1 MSKDLISIIENSK
14 VTHPLAI
21 SANKGNRYWN
31 DFYKV
36 SEDYKRVLSES
47 EYNHFI
53 NKFQLDKEISH
64 AQYLQFASEVTVVD
78 YIIRN
83 YCGFKNEPRYNDNS
97 NPECSFEYEGRTVNV
112 EVKCPD
118 LSRRLE
124 QENKNGLKL
133 FSAERLPDKNILYE
147 TKKVIETGANGN
159 LNVEILDR
167 LDNKLKD
174 YLVLAQKKFPVSD
187 SSNFNILVIAV
198 DIISDMDEWY
208 SYLFGETGAFSNKTY
223 IADDYSNVDAV
234 LLTNVQHGHMADDV
248 DLNINCWHLENY
260 ISLLFLNPQKEYH
273 NELAEFYFNKALK
286 LFGGNTMDFLFFL
299 SELDANIE
307 KRDAQLKK
315 WGLEK
320 CKKLF
325 FIEDKIIDSQIIT
338 EWIKT
343 LNSYK
348 KTMNNI

>member
-1 MSKDLISIIENSK
+1 M
-14 VTHPLAI
+14 
-21 SANKGNRYWN
+21 
-31 DFYKV
+31 
-36 SEDYKRVLSES
+36 
-47 EYNHFI
+47 
-53 NKFQLDKEISH
+53 
-64 AQYLQFASEVTVVD
+64 
-78 YIIRN
+78 
-83 YCGFKNEPRYNDNS
+83 
-97 NPECSFEYEGRTVNV
+97 
-112 EVKCPD
+112 
-118 LSRRLE
+118 
-124 QENKNGLKL
+124 
-133 FSAERLPDKNILYE
+133 
-147 TKKVIETGANGN
+147 IETGANGN

-307 KRDAQLKK
+307 KRDAQLEK